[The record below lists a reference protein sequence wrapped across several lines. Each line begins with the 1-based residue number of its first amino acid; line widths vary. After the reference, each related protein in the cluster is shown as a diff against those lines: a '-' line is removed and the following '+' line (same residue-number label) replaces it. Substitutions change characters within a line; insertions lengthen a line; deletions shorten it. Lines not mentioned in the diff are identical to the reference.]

1 MQYGLLNSRLAR
13 DEVKPMA
20 SNGGNGWASKVV
32 WAIMAVIIA
41 GTAGGLIAWG
51 SQGAAIEQ
59 HEKRLT
65 ASEVIQLQ
73 DGRRLQSLCDQM
85 ADIKA
90 AQSAMRQEIR
100 QDLDGLRR
108 LLIEKRGR

>member
-13 DEVKPMA
+13 DEVKPMN
-20 SNGGNGWASKVV
+20 NGNNGWATKIV
-32 WAIMAVIIA
+32 WAIVAVIVA

-59 HEKRLT
+59 HERRIVT
-65 ASEVIQLQ
+65 VETTQTT

-85 ADIKA
+85 SDIKA

-100 QDLDGLRR
+100 QDLDELRR
-108 LLIEKRGR
+108 LIIDKRGR